1 MLSGMCL
8 LVSALV
14 SDLHFWAS
22 MELVKLLLSRHSL
35 VMLFLLVVKFISEVM
50 MYKTE

>member
-1 MLSGMCL
+1 MLSGMYL

-22 MELVKLLLSRHSL
+22 MGLVKLLLSRHSL
-35 VMLFLLVVKFISEVM
+35 VMLFLLVVKFILEVM